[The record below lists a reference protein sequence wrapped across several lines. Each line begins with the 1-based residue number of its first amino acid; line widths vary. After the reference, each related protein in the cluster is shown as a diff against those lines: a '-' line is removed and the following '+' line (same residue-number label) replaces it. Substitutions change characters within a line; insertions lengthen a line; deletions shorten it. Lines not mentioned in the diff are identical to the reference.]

1 MYFSI
6 KLSILS
12 FIYNIGIRLLQLGL
26 TILAP
31 FNHKIKLGVVGRSQ
45 TYDKLETQILKSDKC
60 IWFHCASLGEYEQ
73 GLPVFKEVRKEFNT
87 HKIVLTFFSPSG
99 YQIRKDTPIA
109 DVVCYLPLDTKN
121 HAKRF
126 FDIVKPE
133 LTLFVKYDIWP
144 NFLNELKERNH
155 RAILISALFR
165 PNQIYF
171 KPFGRYMRSKLFGF
185 EHIFTQDEASKNLL
199 NKINYIQ
206 TTVSGDTRFDRVFS
220 QLDQDNTVDFIEN
233 FNNHSICVV
242 AGSTWPEDERILATY
257 INEAPPN
264 QKFIVAPHN
273 IKPNQIQ
280 KFRQQ
285 LKKKSTLFSEQ
296 NHQDLKNSVVL
307 IVDTIGILS
316 KIYSYADI
324 AYVGGALGT
333 TGLHNTLEP
342 AVFGVP
348 IIIGNNY
355 NKFPEAKIMI
365 EQGSMFSI
373 KNSNELQLIMSKL
386 TSNKEFLKASGEKNA
401 NFIKK
406 NTGAVIQ
413 IMNYIRI

>member
-31 FNHKIKLGVVGRSQ
+31 FNHKIKLGVAGRSQ
-45 TYDKLETQILKSDKC
+45 TYNKLQTQILKSDKC
-60 IWFHCASLGEYEQ
+60 LWFHCASLGEYEQ

-109 DVVCYLPLDTKN
+109 DVVCYLPLDTTN

-126 FDIVKPE
+126 LDIVKPE